1 MAIKQMMAELMT
13 QIGENI
19 DVTLSFG
26 HVIYIFARVLNVKP
40 WSWTVK
46 RNWHCPRRLYTSVS
60 HSVHYNKQNLLTQ
73 TSFRKYLALRKTM
86 FTFVKS
92 MDQVFGN
99 YLINILAQSDLTWH
113 FLSFSSVMLMVM
125 IILMMVVMIILMML
139 MMFLTTPC
147 VEEDDNSK
155 WGEEV
160 KKGWGEHHV

>member
-1 MAIKQMMAELMT
+1 MMAELMT

-26 HVIYIFARVLNVKP
+26 HVIYIFARVLNVK

-46 RNWHCPRRLYTSVS
+46 RNWHCTRRLYTSVP
-60 HSVHYNKQNLLTQ
+60 HSLHYNKQNLLTQ

-125 IILMMVVMIILMML
+125 IILMMLM
-139 MMFLTTPC
+139 TTPC